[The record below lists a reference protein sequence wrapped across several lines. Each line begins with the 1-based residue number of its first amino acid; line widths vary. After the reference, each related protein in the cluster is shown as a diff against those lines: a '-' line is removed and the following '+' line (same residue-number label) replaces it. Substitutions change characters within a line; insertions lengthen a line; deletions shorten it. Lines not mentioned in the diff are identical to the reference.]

1 MMAHGEPSFTFGIEE
16 EYLLVDR
23 QSRDLVADPPK
34 ALTADFEA
42 ILGSKVT
49 AEFLRCQVE
58 IETGIC
64 TTMQEARSEIACL
77 RRNIAECADTYGLA
91 PIACSTH
98 PFAEWSD
105 QHHTDKARYNQL
117 AGDLQLLARRLLIC
131 GMHVH
136 VGIDDEPLRFDLFN
150 QLIYFL
156 PHMLAL
162 SASSPFWRGER
173 TGLHSYR
180 LSVWNEVPRTG
191 LPPSFS
197 GPDEYQRTVA
207 ALVKAGEIED
217 GTKIWWDLRPSWRF
231 PTIEMRICD
240 VPTRLDDA
248 IAIAA
253 VYRCVT
259 RMLYRL
265 RRNNQRWRTYSSF
278 LVNENRWLAQRNG
291 TSGRLID
298 FGKGETVPYADLL
311 DELIAFIGEDAEF
324 LGCTAEVEHTR
335 RIVAEGTSAERQI
348 AAFDRATA
356 AGASRHEA
364 LQAVVDHLIEETVAG
379 CAEPVAEAAQ

>member
-1 MMAHGEPSFTFGIEE
+1 MSDASDPPFTLGIEE
-16 EYLLVDR
+16 EYLLVDK
-23 QSRDLVADPPK
+23 QTRDLVADPPK

-42 ILGSKVT
+42 ALGGQVT

-58 IETGIC
+58 VETGVC
-64 TTMQEARSEIACL
+64 ATLGQARSEIANL
-77 RRNIAECADTYGLA
+77 RRTVAECADQHGLA

-98 PFAEWSD
+98 PFAEWSA
-105 QHHTDKARYNQL
+105 QHHTDKARYNQI
-117 AGDLQLLARRLLIC
+117 AGDLQLLARRMVIC

-136 VGIDDEPLRFDLFN
+136 VGVDDEPLRFDLFN

-162 SASSPFWRGER
+162 SASSPFWRGEK

-197 GPDEYQRTVA
+197 GPDEYRRTVA

-240 VPTRLDDA
+240 VPTRLDDS

-253 VYRCVT
+253 VYRCLT

-265 RRNNQRWRTYSSF
+265 RRDNQRWRSYSSF

-291 TSGRLID
+291 TAGHLID

-311 DELIAFIGEDAEF
+311 EELIALTREDAAF
-324 LGCTAEVEHTR
+324 FGCTAEVEHTR

-356 AGASRHEA
+356 AGASQHEA
-364 LQAVVDHLIEETVAG
+364 LRAVVDHLIAETVAG
-379 CAEPVAEAAQ
+379 CEETAAEAAQ